1 MKTVARF
8 HKAEDAYLFRSYL
21 ESEDIAAYVFDE
33 YVPQVQWLWTQAI
46 GGIRVLVGGEDTERA
61 VELYR
66 EYESRLTALPS
77 VVGDVKIWP
86 LALLATIA
94 IGVPFMIFGRNPP
107 DSAPGN
113 P

>member
-8 HKAEDAYLFRSYL
+8 HKVEEAYLFRSYL
-21 ESEDIAAYVFDE
+21 ESEDIAAFVFDE

-46 GGIRVLVGGEDTERA
+46 GGIRVLVGDEDAERA

-66 EYESRLTALPS
+66 GYESRVNAAPS

-86 LALLATIA
+86 LALLATA
-94 IGVPFMIFGRNPP
+94 IIGLPFMLFGRKPP
-107 DSAPGN
+107 ESEPGN